1 MTGGALPGLDAG
13 ALLAAIE
20 TQPVKDGL
28 RAHTDEA
35 IARGMFGAPALF
47 VGDELF
53 WGNDRLDFVED
64 ALRA

>member
-1 MTGGALPGLDAG
+1 M
-13 ALLAAIE
+13 LAAIE
-20 TQPVKDGL
+20 TQAVKDGL
-28 RAHTDEA
+28 RANTEEA
-35 IARGMFGAPALF
+35 IARGMFGAPAMF